1 MSKISNFGY
10 TKVTTKEKT
19 KLVQK
24 VFSDVAFNY
33 DLMNDVMS
41 FGAHR
46 LWKSKFIDIVNPS
59 YNDKII
65 DVGSGSGDLVLEIQK
80 KQFEGKIDV
89 VDLNQEML
97 NEGKKRINKKNV
109 NFYLQNAENLSFED
123 NSYDKYIISF
133 CLRNITNINKSI
145 KEAFRILKPGG
156 QYYCLEFGKPNS
168 YPISNAYSYYKSN
181 FIPFFG
187 KIFSNN
193 HNAYNYLNESIDM
206 FPSQEALKKRIE
218 NVGFES
224 VKFIN
229 LFDGIVC
236 IHTGFKNKI

>member
-10 TKVTTKEKT
+10 TKVTIKEKT

-59 YNDKII
+59 YSDKII

-80 KQFEGKIDV
+80 RNSNAKIDI
-89 VDLNQEML
+89 VDLNKEML
-97 NEGKKRINKKNV
+97 AEGKKRIKKGNV
-109 NFYLQNAENLSFED
+109 SFYKQNAESLNFAN
-123 NSYDKYIISF
+123 NSYDKYVISF
-133 CLRNITNINKSI
+133 CLRNITNIDKSL

-156 QYYCLEFGKPNS
+156 QYYCLEFSRPNS
-168 YPISNAYSYYKSN
+168 FFISNIYSYYKSN
-181 FIPFFG
+181 LIPTFG

-193 HNAYNYLNESIDM
+193 RNAYNYLSESIDM
-206 FPSQEALKKRIE
+206 FPSQEDLKKRMGYA
-218 NVGFES
+218 GFES

-229 LFDGIVC
+229 LFDGIVS
-236 IHTGFKNKI
+236 IHTGYKY